1 MFMKTVIIG
10 TIHQGDFESLKQ
22 LMRDFSS
29 CVRYAYQR
37 THKDKVTYKND
48 IVKSCKNDIV
58 KSCKPLYMGKLNQ
71 RYIQDAVMKAKDINQ
86 EHALFGGKK
95 NWKDLLSGLLS
106 KKDWQNIRDNEV
118 YSRGDRTKQGN
129 PNIRV
134 LSTPEGYK
142 LRIGLSKARE
152 FITFHLYIPE
162 KFKEQFE
169 RYHDCYDVRIKHKGN
184 KFYVMIGIELPE
196 VPVLYKL
203 SKGAIGV
210 DTNPDGLGTVE
221 IDREGNLVSHE
232 YLAGYRLPFAC
243 HDKRQHDIEAITLQV
258 VNKAIFANKGIV
270 IEDLKFNDGKHG
282 KRKFNRMRHNFI
294 YSQLLKAIERRA
306 AKDGVEIK
314 KINSAFTSI
323 AGILKYQEMY
333 SLNRHTAAA
342 LIIGRRGIGIMEK
355 IRVRVEPLENKKLN
369 LAGRG
374 FEIALTAKAYSYLK
388 KLYNVL
394 EIKTPGLTAPC
405 LNSIQWNHGTS

>member
-1 MFMKTVIIG
+1 MKTVITG
-10 TIHQGDFESLKQ
+10 TIHQGDFEFLKQ

-37 THKDKVTYKND
+37 IHKDKITYKND
-48 IVKSCKNDIV
+48 IVKSCKPI
-58 KSCKPLYMGKLNQ
+58 YMPKLNQ

-95 NWKDLLSGLLS
+95 NWKDMLSGLLP
-106 KKDWQNIRDNEV
+106 KKDWQDIRDNEV
-118 YSRGDRTKQGN
+118 YSRGDRTKSGN

-142 LRIGLSKARE
+142 LRVGLSKARE

-169 RYHDCYDVRIKHKGN
+169 LYKECYDVRIKHKGT
-184 KFYVMIGIELPE
+184 KFYVMIGIDIPD

-203 SKGAIGV
+203 SNGAIGV
-210 DTNPDGLGTVE
+210 DTNPDGLGVVDL
-221 IDREGNLVSHE
+221 DREGNLISHE
-232 YLAGYRLPFAC
+232 YLMSQRLPFAK
-243 HDKRQHDIEAITLQV
+243 HDKRQHDVEALAIQV
-258 VNKAIFANKGIV
+258 VNKAILANKGIV
-270 IEDLKFNDGKHG
+270 VEDLKFNDGKHG

-294 YSQLLKAIERRA
+294 YSQLLRAIERRA
-306 AKDGVEIK
+306 LKDGVEVK
-314 KINSAFTSI
+314 KINPAFTSI

-342 LIIGRRGIGIMEK
+342 LVIGRRGMGIMEK
-355 IRVRVEPLENKKLN
+355 IRVRVEPLKNKKLN

-374 FEIALTAKAYSYLK
+374 FKIALTLKAYSYFRH
-388 KLYNVL
+388 LYKVL
-394 EIKTPGLTAPC
+394 EVKTPVVTPPC